1 MPSPDYAPTF
11 PNMLR
16 HIAAEYGNSE
26 ALLRGADRLTFAALE
41 RQSADLARGLLAMGA
56 GKGSRIGIL
65 MAASPDFALAFMAG
79 ARIGAVLVPF
89 STLLP
94 APELRKLLCHDDV
107 DTLLMHPA
115 YLHHD
120 YLARLEQAFP
130 ALAAQ
135 RDTRLFLPEAPYL
148 RSVHVWGRS
157 VETCDRT
164 WAHRGK
170 AALLTAAAGAPAI
183 DDAFLRRVE
192 AQVTPADPALIVNT
206 SGSTAEPK
214 AVVHTHGSAVRAS
227 QLLSVGYRRM
237 QPGMRL
243 ISNRVFFWVAGLNA
257 TMLYSLHD
265 GTCLV
270 IPETGSAAE
279 IAELI
284 ERENV
289 DAFVGTLGVPDIIKA
304 VQARNPDRNLIRI
317 HQEVYGV
324 ATRKNAGSP
333 WRFVSDVLE
342 SRTPAATLPPP
353 VERIPNGYGMTE
365 TFGSHSFDAVPAPLP
380 AGKDGACGLPVAGVE
395 QRLVHPDTGEDV
407 APGEPGELWIRGMPL
422 MAGLYKRER
431 GETFTPDNWY
441 RTGDLCTK
449 DADGYLT
456 FKGRLGDMVKISGA
470 NVAPAEVE
478 LCLVAEPGVREV
490 VVMGVPDAHDA
501 ITLVAAIVPGVELV
515 QDEEQIRARL
525 RTQLSSYKV
534 PRRIVFLEAEQLPR
548 IASGKVNKPKLRE
561 VLAAAIADRQ

>member
-1 MPSPDYAPTF
+1 MPFPDYAPTF

-16 HIAAEYGNSE
+16 HIAAEYGHSE
-26 ALLRGADRLTFAALE
+26 ALVRGAERLTFEALE

-65 MAASPDFALAFMAG
+65 MAASPDFALAFMAVS
-79 ARIGAVLVPF
+79 RIGAVVVPF

-120 YLARLEQAFP
+120 YLTRLEQAFP
-130 ALAAQ
+130 ALATQ

-148 RSVHVWGRS
+148 RAIHVWGRT
-157 VETCDRT
+157 VENRDRH

-170 AALLTAAAGAPAI
+170 AALLAAAGAPAI
-183 DDAFLRRVE
+183 DEDFLRRIE
-192 AQVTPADPALIVNT
+192 ALVTPADPALIVNT
-206 SGSTAEPK
+206 SGSTSEPK

-227 QLLSVGYRRM
+227 RLLSIGYRRM
-237 QPGMRL
+237 APGMRL

-257 TMLYSLHD
+257 TMLGSLHD
-265 GTCLV
+265 GTCV
-270 IPETGSAAE
+270 VTPETGSAAE
-279 IAELI
+279 IADLI
-284 ERENV
+284 ALENV
-289 DAFVGTLGVPDIIKA
+289 HAFIGTFGVPDIIKA
-304 VQARNPDRNLIRI
+304 VQARDPDRHLIRI

-324 ATRKNAGSP
+324 ATRNGSDSP

-365 TFGSHSFDAVPAPLP
+365 TFGSHSFAVVPTLLP

-407 APGEPGELWIRGMPL
+407 APDEPGELWIRGMPL
-422 MAGLYKRER
+422 MAGIYKRER
-431 GETFTPDNWY
+431 GEIFTPDNWY

-501 ITLVAAIVPGVELV
+501 ITLVAAIVPGAEMVK
-515 QDEEQIRARL
+515 DEEQIRARL

-534 PRRIVFLEAEQLPR
+534 PRRIVFLEAEQVPR
-548 IASGKVNKPKLRE
+548 IASGKVNKPKLCE
-561 VLAAAIADRQ
+561 VLAAAIADRK